1 MSEMERTNFQTWA
14 PSAQSYDPLAFA
26 KLKADGVNKV
36 PGNLTGTDCPKC
48 RNKGY
53 VMIPR
58 DDGSIASQECDCMT
72 MRRCV
77 WRMER
82 SGLKDVIKN
91 YTFDRFETTEAW
103 QKKILESA
111 TEYAKGPEGWFL
123 ICGQSGSG
131 KSHICTAICR
141 ELLLKG
147 KQVVYAAWRQ
157 EIAEI
162 KAMSLDADRR
172 ADKLNE
178 LKTAE
183 ILYIDDLFKTG
194 AGKDGEACP
203 TSADVSL
210 AFEIINAR
218 YTSRRP
224 TIISTEFFPD
234 QLLKMDEA
242 TGGRMIEMAKNHTLA
257 VGKKPGRNY
266 RLRGV
271 VAV

>member
-1 MSEMERTNFQTWA
+1 MNDFQRTPWPNMGI
-14 PSAQSYDPLAFA
+14 SAQDYDPMDFA
-26 KLKADGVNKV
+26 KLKAGSFNKST
-36 PGNLTGTDCPKC
+36 GNLTGTDCPVC
-48 RNKGY
+48 LNKGNTM
-53 VMIPR
+53 VPR
-58 DDGSIASQECDCMT
+58 EDGSLTSQECSCMT

-82 SGLKDVIKN
+82 SGLKNVIRN
-91 YTFDRFETTEAW
+91 YTFGRFEATEDW

-111 TEYAKGPEGWFL
+111 TEYAQNPDGWFL

-141 ELLLKG
+141 ELLLNG

-183 ILYIDDLFKTG
+183 ILYFDDLFKTG
-194 AGKDGEACP
+194 AGKDGEAWP

-218 YTSRRP
+218 YTSRLP

-234 QLLKMDEA
+234 QLLKIDEA
-242 TGGRMIEMAKNHTLA
+242 TGGRMIEMAKNHMLS

-271 VAV
+271 VSI